1 MAGAIGRIAGI
12 STISSAVGEALVE
25 KLAIQIFG
33 TEDYVARNIAGFM
46 GSVSGGALA
55 GACIAGP
62 VGAAGGVAVGAVSHV
77 IGKGVGAL
85 INSGFGIEVRIVKYF
100 SLIN

>member
-1 MAGAIGRIAGI
+1 MAGALSQIAGI
-12 STISSAVGEALVE
+12 SSISAAVGEAIFE

-46 GSVSGGALA
+46 GSVAGGALA
-55 GACIAGP
+55 GACVAGP
-62 VGAAGGVAVGAVSHV
+62 VGAAGGVAVGAGTHV

-85 INSGFGIEVRIVKYF
+85 INSGFGVKVRIIKIF
-100 SLIN
+100 